1 MFDYIYCK
9 IEFFLMNFLYI
20 QAYTCNLFDV
30 RLFKRVPL
38 NALFVTFKF
47 WIMKTVLSFV
57 RGAINSFICGQVIYI
72 F

>member
-1 MFDYIYCK
+1 MFDYFYCK

-47 WIMKTVLSFV
+47 
-57 RGAINSFICGQVIYI
+57 
-72 F
+72 